1 MIVMCLYC
9 RLSSSP
15 RTNCCSP
22 MSDCVDATCFVLCDH
37 DASISNVPSQKRR
50 APFPRAATELMLY
63 LSTYAVF
70 VTPILLHHSLCLLR
84 VLLFLQDALLH
95 KLLGTWPTLETLL
108 QVVSPHVQV
117 ELSLVSLE
125 RRSSGRVGQNVAL
138 DEVVAGRALV
148 QALAE
153 VVCGALAFELQGFGL
168 EGTVCD
174 CQLM

>member
-1 MIVMCLYC
+1 
-9 RLSSSP
+9 
-15 RTNCCSP
+15 
-22 MSDCVDATCFVLCDH
+22 
-37 DASISNVPSQKRR
+37 
-50 APFPRAATELMLY
+50 MLY

-95 KLLGTWPTLETLL
+95 KLLGTWPTLEALL

-138 DEVVAGRALV
+138 DEVVTGRALV

-153 VVCGALAFELQGFGL
+153 VVCGALAFELKGFGL